1 MNQNIRIS
9 FSFNEWLIW
18 FKSKNFNHKVF
29 IFYTLVNPIIN
40 LLWSFKVPGFG
51 KSVTSM
57 INAVFISFLMIYLI
71 FGHKK
76 PILKSKLYYFVNF
89 FCSLFILK
97 TFYYFLCIRIS
108 FHRTS
113 NKRSYFLH
121 IFLHA
126 IHYCQK

>member
-51 KSVTSM
+51 KSVTLSQCG
-57 INAVFISFLMIYLI
+57 FYKFFDDLL
-71 FGHKK
+71 
-76 PILKSKLYYFVNF
+76 NF
-89 FCSLFILK
+89 WS
-97 TFYYFLCIRIS
+97 
-108 FHRTS
+108 
-113 NKRSYFLH
+113 
-121 IFLHA
+121 
-126 IHYCQK
+126 

>member
-76 PILKSKLYYFVNF
+76 PILKSKLYT
-89 FCSLFILK
+89 ILS
-97 TFYYFLCIRIS
+97 IS
-108 FHRTS
+108 FV
-113 NKRSYFLH
+113 YFF
-121 IFLHA
+121 IYFKNFLLFFFMYQNF
-126 IHYCQK
+126 IS